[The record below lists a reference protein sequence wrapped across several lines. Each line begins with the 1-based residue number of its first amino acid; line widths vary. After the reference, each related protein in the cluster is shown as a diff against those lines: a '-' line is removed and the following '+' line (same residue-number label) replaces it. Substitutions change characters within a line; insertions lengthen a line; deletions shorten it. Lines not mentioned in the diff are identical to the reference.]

1 MAEHP
6 SGSIKE
12 TFTEAKD
19 CKAVYRFLNSEAFDT
34 EALETAQRQA
44 CLERCAAYDF
54 ILTVQDTTELTFSS
68 SPALQEAED
77 RLWVHS
83 ALAVSPAGV
92 PLGLLHQQRWT
103 RPADQPPSRHRR
115 RERPFEDKES
125 YRWLESRQAV
135 EKLVPAEQTVLMV
148 ADREADIFE
157 LFAAPRPDNSELLI
171 RATRNR
177 RVASPERR
185 LWETLQAT
193 PCAGQM
199 QVPVRRQPQR
209 PARLARLEVRFCEL
223 ELQPSTYGRPPTQRP
238 PVRVTA
244 IWVREVGGPPQAPPV
259 DWMLLTTLPVT
270 RLAEACRC
278 VQYYTWRWLV
288 ERYHY
293 VLKSGCK
300 LQDSQL
306 RTQRALE
313 RLTVL
318 YSAVAWRLLWLTYE
332 ARRDSTQPCT
342 VAFTTAEWQTLL
354 RLHAGRT
361 VALPEAP
368 PPLGEVVRRLARLGG
383 HPGRRGD
390 SEPGVKVLWRGLTR
404 LQDILLV
411 FAYWQVRRPRGHL
424 TPCPLSQR
432 GALGRGGSEGTQRNM
447 QGSVIGFELAT
458 SPGVLGNA

>member
-6 SGSIKE
+6 SGSLKE

-19 CKAVYRFLNSEAFDT
+19 WKAVYRFLASDALATWDLEA
-34 EALETAQRQA
+34 ALYQA
-44 CLERCAAYDF
+44 CRERCVEYDF
-54 ILTVQDTTELTFSS
+54 ILAVQDTTELTFAS
-68 SPALQEAED
+68 SPALEEAD
-77 RLWVHS
+77 DQLWVHS
-83 ALAVSPAGV
+83 TLAVSPEGV

-103 RPADQPPSRHRR
+103 RPAEEPPTRHQR

-135 EKLVPAEQTVLMV
+135 ETLSAAEQTVLMV

-157 LFAAPRPDNSELLI
+157 LFAAPRPENSQLLI

-177 RVASPERR
+177 RVAGPERY

-193 PCAGQM
+193 PCAGEL

-209 PARLARLEVRFCEL
+209 PARLARLEVRFREL
-223 ELQPSTYGRPPTQRP
+223 EVQPSTYGHPGTPRP

-244 IWVREVGGPPQAPPV
+244 IWVREVGGPPQTAPV

-270 RLAEACRC
+270 TRAEAGRC
-278 VQYYTWRWLV
+278 VQYYTWRWLI

-293 VLKSGCK
+293 TLKSGCK

-313 RLTVL
+313 RLVVL
-318 YSAVAWRLLWLTYE
+318 AGAVAWRLLWLTYE
-332 ARRDSTQPCT
+332 ARRDRPQPCT
-342 VAFTTAEWQTLL
+342 VAFMTVEWQTLF
-354 RLHAGRT
+354 RLQMGNK
-361 VALPEAP
+361 VAVPETP
-368 PPLGEVVRRLARLGG
+368 PSLGEVVGWLALLGG

-390 SEPGVKVLWRGLTR
+390 GEPGVKVLWRGLTR
-404 LQDILLV
+404 LQDIL
-411 FAYWQVRRPRGHL
+411 
-424 TPCPLSQR
+424 
-432 GALGRGGSEGTQRNM
+432 
-447 QGSVIGFELAT
+447 IGFQLAT